1 MESIVAGA
9 MAQGAVG
16 ISTGLI
22 YAPGTF
28 SKPDEVSALVAAAAR
43 YGGVY
48 ATHMRNENVEV
59 FAAIDESVAAA
70 QKARAP
76 LEISHFKVTTPRLWG
91 SSGRML
97 ESISQARARGVDVS
111 MDQYPYTASS
121 TGLAVLL
128 PDWALESAP
137 KGKIRNLR
145 DRLKNKTLRA
155 KMASEMVTRIRDVLG
170 RQHLDYAVVSSAP
183 WNRALEGKSL
193 RDINRERHPE
203 PAADVLEREVET
215 VLELCRQG
223 MEASDANSCAT
234 NMVYHV
240 MSDEDVE
247 KILADPR
254 TMVARDGGIP
264 DYGVGRPHPRI
275 YGTAARVLG
284 HYVREKGILPLEE
297 AVRKMTSAPAERF
310 GFRDRGLV
318 REGFRAD
325 LVIFDPAIVKDL
337 ATFEDPHNYSRGFDV
352 VLVNGVVA
360 RDGGQ
365 DTGERAGMVLTGPA
379 TVSGPV
385 RASNA
390 GTEPRLSSPDPP
402 PSRR

>member
-1 MESIVAGA
+1 
-9 MAQGAVG
+9 
-16 ISTGLI
+16 
-22 YAPGTF
+22 
-28 SKPDEVSALVAAAAR
+28 
-43 YGGVY
+43 
-48 ATHMRNENVEV
+48 
-59 FAAIDESVAAA
+59 
-70 QKARAP
+70 
-76 LEISHFKVTTPRLWG
+76 
-91 SSGRML
+91 
-97 ESISQARARGVDVS
+97 
-111 MDQYPYTASS
+111 
-121 TGLAVLL
+121 
-128 PDWALESAP
+128 
-137 KGKIRNLR
+137 
-145 DRLKNKTLRA
+145 
-155 KMASEMVTRIRDVLG
+155 
-170 RQHLDYAVVSSAP
+170 
-183 WNRALEGKSL
+183 
-193 RDINRERHPE
+193 
-203 PAADVLEREVET
+203 
-215 VLELCRQG
+215 
-223 MEASDANSCAT
+223 
-234 NMVYHV
+234 
-240 MSDEDVE
+240 
-247 KILADPR
+247 
-254 TMVARDGGIP
+254 
-264 DYGVGRPHPRI
+264 VGRPHPRI